1 MAKEVMASI
10 EPLAKTNQNT
20 LKIPRNDGLGTIYAD
35 RLKLRQCVLNL
46 LCNAC
51 KFTKGGT
58 ISLEIDRETI
68 GEKAWIYFDVGDTDI
83 GMTPVQMEHLFEVFS
98 QAGAS
103 THRVYGG
110 TGLGL
115 AISQSFCKMMGGEIA
130 VQSEVDIGSTF
141 TIRLPAQVVRDESSP
156 IDISGKICSENRF
169 NPHKS

>member
-1 MAKEVMASI
+1 MAKEIIASI

-20 LKIPRNDGLGTIYAD
+20 LKIPRNDGLGMIYAD

-115 AISQSFCKMMGGEIA
+115 AISQSFCKMMEGEIA

-141 TIRLPAQVVRDESSP
+141 TIRLPA
-156 IDISGKICSENRF
+156 
-169 NPHKS
+169 